1 MAKFPM
7 PVNNQDK
14 VPQSEKFILNTPSTS
29 PAEQV
34 SLFTFWITM

>member
-7 PVNNQDK
+7 PVNNPDK

-29 PAEQV
+29 PSEQV
-34 SLFTFWITM
+34 YSFTF